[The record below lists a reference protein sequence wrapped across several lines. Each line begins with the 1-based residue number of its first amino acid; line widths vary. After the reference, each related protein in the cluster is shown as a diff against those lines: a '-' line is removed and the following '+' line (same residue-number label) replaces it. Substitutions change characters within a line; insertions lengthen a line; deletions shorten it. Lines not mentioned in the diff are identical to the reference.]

1 MAQKVL
7 VQVLD
12 DIDGSEADQTVPFS
26 LDGVDYEIDLSQDNA
41 EELRDLLAQFVSAGR
56 RVGGRKVRSTV
67 AQSPGSVSG
76 GGSVSPEDRER
87 SRAIRAWALENG
99 FEISDRGRMPREVI
113 EAFEAAE
120 AKPVKTTRKRG
131 RRK

>member
-12 DIDGSEADQTVPFS
+12 DIDGSEAEQTVPFS
-26 LDGVDYEIDLSQDNA
+26 LDGVDYEIDLSRDNA
-41 EELRDLLAQFVSAGR
+41 EALRDVLAQFVSVAR
-56 RVGGRKVRSTV
+56 RVGGRKVRSTAVHTSGPV
-67 AQSPGSVSG
+67 AG

-120 AKPVKTTRKRG
+120 AKPAKATRKRG
-131 RRK
+131 SRK